1 MDSIETQLES
11 LNREGFVKTSASL
24 NRYFRTNPDFRQTHA
39 IFRSKSPIF
48 GGLSYCY
55 ALNQSKLIEEYLEAE
70 FRMTNPALSTSDL
83 RKFGSIMHENG
94 LHWSGCRHVRPVGS
108 KGVPRGS
115 KRPQRLVTQEDL
127 KRLRRLVDPSP

>member
-11 LNREGFVKTSASL
+11 LNREGFVRATPSL
-24 NRYFRTNPDFRQTHA
+24 NRYFRTNPEFRHTHA
-39 IFRSKSPIF
+39 IFRSQSPIF

-55 ALNQSKLIEEYLEAE
+55 ALNRSKLIEEYLEAE
-70 FRMTNPALSTSDL
+70 FRMANPALSTNDL
-83 RKFGSIMHENG
+83 RTFGRIMHENG

-115 KRPQRLVTQEDL
+115 KRPQRLVTQDDL
-127 KRLRRLVDPSP
+127 KRFRRLVDSSP